1 MQSVNELCEKGN
13 SLSEST
19 IWYGYCKIVYY
30 PANTACYLEELCYW
44 GMAQAMGDSFSSAVA
59 VSVFLLIVL
68 NLGIIYWLSRH
79 NPAANPQSK

>member
-30 PANTACYLEELCYW
+30 PANTACYLEELCYKESE
-44 GMAQAMGDSFSSAVA
+44 GGPFE
-59 VSVFLLIVL
+59 
-68 NLGIIYWLSRH
+68 
-79 NPAANPQSK
+79 